1 MRRRRKFLNSMV
13 LVVILPSKNTILY
26 APQAKIFEQ
35 YGACGDFTF

>member
-1 MRRRRKFLNSMV
+1 MRRRRNFLNSMV

-26 APQAKIFEQ
+26 APQAKNFEQ